1 MRGYARHV
9 GRLLAAVAAC
19 WVLVAAPAPASA
31 APGGSVTIQ
40 ASVIKPLSLT
50 WLQNLDLGTIVLGTG
65 TWSGATV
72 AISRSGALS
81 CSNANVTCSG
91 ATAVARYNVTG
102 TNGQVVRISAPDVTL
117 VLQGD
122 PTRTLTLTVDSPG
135 TVRLPNSGSRG
146 IDFALGGSLNLSSAV
161 AGGTYVGTFNVTVDY

>member
-19 WVLVAAPAPASA
+19 WVLVAAAPAAA
-31 APGGSVTIQ
+31 APGGSVPIK
-40 ASVIKPLSLT
+40 ASVIKPLTLS

-72 AISRSGALS
+72 AISRTGALS
-81 CSNANVTCSG
+81 CTNANVTCSG
-91 ATAVARYNVTG
+91 ATTVARYNVTG
-102 TNGQVVRISAPDVTL
+102 TNGQVVRISAPNVTL

-135 TVRLPNSGSRG
+135 TVVLPNSGSRG
-146 IDFALGGSLNLSSAV
+146 VDFALGGSLNLSSAV

>member
-1 MRGYARHV
+1 MRQLGRHLAMAAAALCAF
-9 GRLLAAVAAC
+9 GAAVPAA
-19 WVLVAAPAPASA
+19 A

-40 ASVIKPLSLT
+40 ASVIKPLTLT

-72 AISRSGALS
+72 AISRTGALS
-81 CSNANVTCSG
+81 CTSPNLTCTG

-102 TNGQVVRISAPDVTL
+102 TRGQVVRISAPNVTL

-122 PTRTLTLTVDSPG
+122 PARTLTLTVDSPG

-146 IDFALGGSLNLSSAV
+146 VDFTLGGSLNLSSEV